1 MKKAFKIIMIIILSL
16 IIVKIVSMWIEIQ
29 GLKKKYPEISIDVE
43 GEIKTQDGYI
53 TLYPYKVDA
62 DYTDIRIFLK
72 YELNDEMKEKG
83 FNMHV
88 NLPDFT
94 LKANPDGSN
103 SFLDSGVV
111 SERVLFDGESIVA
124 RFEREKV
131 GYEPQ
136 DLLRLYLWS
145 AYLGKEVNTAVK
157 LEIDETPQVIELKG
171 IGKLII
177 EEVGYDD
184 ENQNTVILKART
196 ESSLKNCIIV
206 EYSIY
211 AEKDGV
217 KIEPSRD
224 VGRGGSGSDN
234 PLVYTIEEKFYVDEH
249 FRDADNI
256 YLDIHEVSTEVDN
269 FSTDKP
275 YIDFKLYK
283 NSIDD

>member
-16 IIVKIVSMWIEIQ
+16 IVVKIVSMWIEIQ
-29 GLKKKYPEISIDVE
+29 GLKKKYPEISIDIE
-43 GEIKTQDGYI
+43 GEMKTQDGYI

-62 DYTDIRIFLK
+62 DYTDIRVFLK
-72 YELNDEMKEKG
+72 YELNDEIKEKG
-83 FNMHV
+83 FNMHA

-94 LKANPDGSN
+94 LKANPDGS
-103 SFLDSGVV
+103 SSYLESGVV

-145 AYLGKEVNTAVK
+145 SYLGKEVNTAIK
-157 LEIDETPQVIELKG
+157 LEIDKIPQVIELEE
-171 IGKLII
+171 IGRLII

-184 ENQNTVILKART
+184 KNQNAFIVKART
-196 ESSLKNCIIV
+196 ESNLKNCIAV

-211 AEKDGV
+211 AEKDGA
-217 KIEPSRD
+217 KFEPSRGG
-224 VGRGGSGSDN
+224 GRGGSGSDN
-234 PLVYTIEEKFYVDEH
+234 PLVYTMEEKFYVDEH

-256 YLDIHEVSTEVDN
+256 YLDIHELSMEADN

-283 NSIDD
+283 NSVDD